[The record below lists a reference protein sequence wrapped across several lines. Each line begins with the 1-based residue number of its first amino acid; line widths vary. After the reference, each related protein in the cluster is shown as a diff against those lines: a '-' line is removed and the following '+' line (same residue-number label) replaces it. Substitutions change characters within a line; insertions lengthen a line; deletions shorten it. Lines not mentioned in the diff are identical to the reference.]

1 VHGRVLIVSVDNAPA
16 NALGAQVRT
25 QLRAA
30 IETADT
36 KADSTGRRN
45 TFDRGGVYGTP
56 SGLDA

>member
-36 KADSTGRRN
+36 NPEGLRSFR
-45 TFDRGGVYGTP
+45 TFR
-56 SGLDA
+56 